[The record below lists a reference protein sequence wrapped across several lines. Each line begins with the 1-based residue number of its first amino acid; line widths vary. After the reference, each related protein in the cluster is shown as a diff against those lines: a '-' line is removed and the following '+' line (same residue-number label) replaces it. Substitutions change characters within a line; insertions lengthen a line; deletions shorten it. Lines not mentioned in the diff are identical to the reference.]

1 MRHRPLRVQKLIRE
15 ELSKI
20 MLRELEFSGALVTIT
35 EVVVNKKLEAAK
47 VKVSIF
53 PAEAAEE
60 VLKTLEKN
68 TGKLQHL
75 LLKKINIK
83 PMPKILFEIDRGL
96 ENAAAVEKMLLG
108 K

>member
-1 MRHRPLRVQKLIRE
+1 MQHRPLRVQKLIRE

-20 MLRELEFSGALVTIT
+20 VLRELEFFGALATIT
-35 EVVVNKKLEAAK
+35 EVVVDKKLGTAK
-47 VKVSIF
+47 VKVSIL

-68 TGKLQHL
+68 TGKLQYL
-75 LLKKINIK
+75 LMKKINLK
-83 PMPKILFEIDRGL
+83 PMPKISFEIDRGP
-96 ENAAAVEKMLLG
+96 ENAARIEKMLLG